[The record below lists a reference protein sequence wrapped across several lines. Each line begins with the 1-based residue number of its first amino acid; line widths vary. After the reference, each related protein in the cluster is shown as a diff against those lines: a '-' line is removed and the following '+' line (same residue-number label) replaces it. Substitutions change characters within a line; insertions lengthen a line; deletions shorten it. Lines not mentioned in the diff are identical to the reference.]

1 MFCSHAPGCHTACR
15 ETAGL
20 GLRLGERPQRGSDG
34 SECRGFMLQFAHKP
48 EAETFMKSPSFH
60 KTPQR
65 TVVGMSPF
73 TRLFEYGQGRWRY
86 PGVGL
91 PSNEEGVGTAWAPT
105 GSCTF
110 WKGCSAAARVP
121 SFHTSQIKCKAKTS
135 ETIA

>member
-34 SECRGFMLQFAHKP
+34 SECGCFMLQFAHKP
-48 EAETFMKSPSFH
+48 EGETFLKGPSFH
-60 KTPQR
+60 KTPQW
-65 TVVGMSPF
+65 TSPF
-73 TRLFEYGQGRWRY
+73 TRLFEYGQGRWRC
-86 PGVGL
+86 PGMGL
-91 PSNEEGVGTAWAPT
+91 PSNEDGVGTVHAPT

-110 WKGCSAAARVP
+110 WKGCRAGARAP
-121 SFHTSQIKCKAKTS
+121 SFRTNQNKRKAKTS